1 MASDARIA
9 ANRANAEKSTGPRSE
24 EGKAASSRNA
34 LKHGMTA
41 RSYIVFDEEWDD
53 FLAFHE
59 KLRQD
64 YEPRGTAEEEIV
76 ERIVMAAWCLRRCW
90 RIEAAM
96 MDEAA
101 LSIARQRAYSAIAQ
115 EVRAN
120 PPKGVELD
128 KSNLALS
135 RLVRERLDA
144 MPRKELLAY
153 VDAVRGDDEPL
164 PAETR
169 GAWKDGD
176 EEGESL
182 APRPAAFPPGMAALM
197 RYQAQHERAL
207 DRAQRQLERLRADR
221 RRQTERERREVFAL
235 RAAREAEEE
244 RQAFRAAQERAHAAA
259 FAADPPPRPPAPKP
273 EGEDLAEG
281 RIERFLREN
290 GAVPL
295 DIAAGDSPS
304 FAEIAKRSQRLAD
317 AAALSPPTEPEASP

>member
-24 EGKAASSRNA
+24 DGKAASSRNA

-41 RSYIVFDEEWDD
+41 RSYIVFDEDWDD

-64 YEPRGTAEEEIV
+64 YEPRGAAEEEIV

-101 LSIARQRAYSAIAQ
+101 LSVARQRAARAIAD
-115 EVRAN
+115 EIRAN

-135 RLVRERLDA
+135 RLVGERLDA
-144 MPRKELLAY
+144 MPRKEILAY
-153 VDAVRGDDEPL
+153 VDAARGEDEPL
-164 PAETR
+164 LPHDHSGWEDAPT
-169 GAWKDGD
+169 
-176 EEGESL
+176 SL
-182 APRPAAFPPGMAALM
+182 APRPPAFPPGMTALL
-197 RYQAQHERAL
+197 RYEAHHERAL
-207 DRAQRQLERLRADR
+207 HRAKMQLKQLRAERHREHLEER
-221 RRQTERERREVFAL
+221 RAFYAGSATRAAEAERRE
-235 RAAREAEEE
+235 
-244 RQAFRAAQERAHAAA
+244 FRAAEERRPAAE
-259 FAADPPPRPPAPKP
+259 PPPSPPAQEPK
-273 EGEDLAEG
+273 GEELAQG
-281 RIERFLREN
+281 RIERFLRER

-295 DIAAGDSPS
+295 EIAAGDSAAL
-304 FAEIAKRSQRLAD
+304 AEIAKRTQRLAD
-317 AAALSPPTEPEASP
+317 AAGSSARIEP